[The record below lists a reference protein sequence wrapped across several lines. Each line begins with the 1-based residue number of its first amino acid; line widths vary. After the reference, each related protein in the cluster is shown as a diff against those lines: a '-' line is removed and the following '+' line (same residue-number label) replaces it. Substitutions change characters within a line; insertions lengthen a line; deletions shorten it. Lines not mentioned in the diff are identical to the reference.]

1 MRHHK
6 RMYELFVLLIFVV
19 LPNGFVCQALKN
31 NKLAFAKLFHTE
43 QFLFVALSN
52 CHLIVEEIS
61 SMNACSYVNTI
72 RMSAISNQSNCSD
85 LRLHLILRDNEVPK
99 VLILGAKK
107 VFGNLIAQ
115 QLQIP
120 WPRQKRIF
128 TNVSEK
134 TYVNLESSYNH
145 IGDNLLQKQVV
156 ATLVDNKER
165 ILYVLRNLT
174 LAEDHFTL
182 ECIRFYMQFMPN
194 GRLNF
199 YELNAFRNIHSN
211 NNIRILW
218 TEDPYHRKFYYVE
231 KQADNEFILY
241 SFPYESIMQILLS
254 GKQGTPV
261 QTFEGVNLRYLS
273 VSRDIAVIHTIEGK
287 NAKQLITNLYGQSS
301 LTITCNMRKSVSSNL
316 SGAIVLFDDELC
328 ALQEANDNNCTK
340 MNKSIIDKQYQ
351 SWSMHS
357 LFYGFIVLILLL
369 LLILIQLL
377 ICLYWHRS
385 MVEQSL
391 TIDNCSLTQCMKFPT
406 GRNLNIEVYA
416 LIDLLTSRLIGLN
429 D

>member
-1 MRHHK
+1 MRYDE

-43 QFLFVALSN
+43 QFLFVALSD

-61 SMNACSYVNTI
+61 AMNACSYHNTV
-72 RMSAISNQSNCSD
+72 RMSGISNQSNCPH

-99 VLILGAKK
+99 LLILGAKK

-128 TNVSEK
+128 ANVSEK
-134 TYVNLESSYNH
+134 TYVNLESSHNH
-145 IGDNLLQKQVV
+145 IGDNLLRKQVV

-174 LAEDHFTL
+174 LADDHFTL
-182 ECIRFYMQFMPN
+182 ECIKFYIQFMPN
-194 GRLNF
+194 GRLKF
-199 YELNAFRNIHSN
+199 FELNAFRNIHSN

-218 TEDPYHRKFYYVE
+218 TEDPYYRKFYYVE

-261 QTFEGVNLRYLS
+261 QAFEGVNLRYLS
-273 VSRDIAVIHTIEGK
+273 VSRDIAVIHTFEEE
-287 NAKQLITNLYGQSS
+287 NAKQFITNLYDSSS
-301 LTITCNMRKSVSSNL
+301 LAITCNMRKSVLSNL

-340 MNKSIIDKQYQ
+340 MGKSITDKQYQ
-351 SWSMHS
+351 SWSLYS
-357 LFYGFIVLILLL
+357 LLYGFIGLVLLL
-369 LLILIQLL
+369 LLIVIQLL
-377 ICLYWHRS
+377 VCLYWHRS
-385 MVEQSL
+385 MVERSL
-391 TIDNCSLTQCMKFPT
+391 TIDNCSLVYYYPT
-406 GRNLNIEVYA
+406 LSSDFTIQF
-416 LIDLLTSRLIGLN
+416 
-429 D
+429 